1 VRVAGKSAGEF
12 NYAEISSVD
21 LQQEFRA
28 EPLGANHVIEKRKS
42 VQDIVDFITIV
53 AKIPQ
58 AAELLDY
65 EAMILKVMS
74 YMDFDEPASFIKK
87 KEDAVKPET
96 PMDAAMNVG
105 GKPAADALSTAMQ
118 VDGGNALIN
127 QLKDS
132 YGKPTAEQQPVGT
145 PVSNAVLGVGG
156 GDVSGG
162 GAANS
167 GIPL

>member
-1 VRVAGKSAGEF
+1 
-12 NYAEISSVD
+12 
-21 LQQEFRA
+21 
-28 EPLGANHVIEKRKS
+28 
-42 VQDIVDFITIV
+42 
-53 AKIPQ
+53 
-58 AAELLDY
+58 
-65 EAMILKVMS
+65 MS

-96 PMDAAMNVG
+96 PTDAAMNVG
-105 GKPAADALSTAMQ
+105 GKPASDALSTAMQ

-132 YGKPTAEQQPVGT
+132 YGKHTAEQQPVGT

-162 GAANS
+162 GATNS